1 MVKFSLKT
9 KCLSF
14 VDNFKPMRYLM
25 RKLHIRDTDQIRSKI
40 RTIYINNE
48 KPVDY
53 NEPDVPFKYKSNRI
67 KTSKYNIFNFL
78 PKNIF
83 EQFRRIA
90 NFYFLINV
98 IIIFII
104 PDPPVSPYTSIIP
117 LLFVVLVTA
126 IKQAYEGEYFLKKF
140 YSSTVTNSFPWNY
153 AWKYDMTYLFMDH

>member
-1 MVKFSLKT
+1 MVKFHFKE
-9 KCLSF
+9 KFLSF
-14 VDNFKPMRYLM
+14 FDNFKPMRYLM

-140 YSSTVTNSFPWNY
+140 FSSTVTNSFP
-153 AWKYDMTYLFMDH
+153 